1 MATDDTLRI
10 RFEGVNG
17 DAVSSAILVEEV
29 FMVAMNCGGNS
40 YTDVDGVV
48 YAEDIDYLV

>member
-1 MATDDTLRI
+1 VATDNTLLI

-29 FMVAMNCGGNS
+29 FIVAMNCGGSS
-40 YTDVDGVV
+40 YKDANGVM
-48 YAEDIDYLV
+48 YAEDINYLV